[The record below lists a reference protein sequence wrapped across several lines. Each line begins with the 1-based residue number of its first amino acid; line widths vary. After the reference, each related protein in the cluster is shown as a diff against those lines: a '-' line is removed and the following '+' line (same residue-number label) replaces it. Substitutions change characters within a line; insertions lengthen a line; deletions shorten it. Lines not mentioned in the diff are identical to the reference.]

1 MYNANAFRIRQIHS
15 MAVLTPG
22 ELDDFERAS
31 EASDLVAECDAK
43 SEDTESYIAEHAD
56 GELDICL

>member
-1 MYNANAFRIRQIHS
+1 